1 MRAPALLT
9 GVSRTPGEMGPL
21 AGPRS
26 SEVIRG
32 HWKEDSPEARL
43 PPEPASAAGTTM
55 DRSLAG
61 PVQLTPC

>member
-9 GVSRTPGEMGPL
+9 GVSRTPGETGP
-21 AGPRS
+21 AGRP
-26 SEVIRG
+26 EVIRG
-32 HWKEDSPEARL
+32 HWKEDRPEARL

-61 PVQLTPC
+61 PVQLAPC